1 MAAAVEQTV
10 RLSAATSGY
19 SWAPAMVRDL
29 AATAI
34 PVALLGHLLRRRAAG
49 ATIAARVVAA
59 AQTGDAATL
68 QQALREALSDPTLVV
83 ETPPAAAARSS
94 APGRRLRMVT
104 DADGM
109 LLCVLDV
116 DERSSD
122 DELLEASVGAVRLGI
137 ENARLHSALLTH
149 MREVEESRARIVE
162 ASAAERKRVERDL
175 HDGVQQ
181 QLLAIAALLSRAGL
195 AADGDAMRPKVD
207 RARQQLQDALAEL
220 RRLARGI
227 HPAALS
233 QGGLATALPELALV
247 SPLPVHVHLG
257 DDLRDRRLPE
267 SVESTV
273 YFVVAEALANVSKHA
288 DAASAGVRVDIDEHR
303 LTLSVQDDGRGG
315 ATLVDGGGIAGLADR
330 VHALGGSLTVGPADG
345 GGTVLSAS
353 IPLAGT
359 AVR

>member
-1 MAAAVEQTV
+1 
-10 RLSAATSGY
+10 
-19 SWAPAMVRDL
+19 
-29 AATAI
+29 
-34 PVALLGHLLRRRAAG
+34 
-49 ATIAARVVAA
+49 
-59 AQTGDAATL
+59 
-68 QQALREALSDPTLVV
+68 
-83 ETPPAAAARSS
+83 
-94 APGRRLRMVT
+94 
-104 DADGM
+104 
-109 LLCVLDV
+109 
-116 DERSSD
+116 
-122 DELLEASVGAVRLGI
+122 
-137 ENARLHSALLTH
+137 
-149 MREVEESRARIVE
+149 
-162 ASAAERKRVERDL
+162 
-175 HDGVQQ
+175 VQQ

-227 HPAALS
+227 HPAALT
-233 QGGLATALPELALV
+233 QGGLATALPELALM

-257 DDLRDRRLPE
+257 EELRDRRLPE

-273 YFVVAEALANVSKHA
+273 YFVVAEGLANVSKHA
-288 DAASAGVRVDIDEHR
+288 DAASAGVRVEVDDHR
-303 LTLSVQDDGRGG
+303 LTLSVQDDGVGG